1 MADDTQVADLRRLT
15 GETGSSTY
23 DDEELKARIDAA
35 NGDLDAVAADIWE
48 EKAAAFAELVDIS
61 EAGSSRKNSSM
72 YKAALEMHNH
82 FTGEDEASSAAG
94 ASTTRPI
101 VRA

>member
-1 MADDTQVADLRRLT
+1 MADATQIAELRRLA

-23 DDEELKARIDAA
+23 DDTELGVRIDAV

-48 EKAAAFAELVDIS
+48 EKAAAYAEMVDIS
-61 EAGSSRKNSSM
+61 EAGSSRKNSDL
-72 YKAALEMHNH
+72 YKAAIAMHDH
-82 FTGEDEASSAAG
+82 FTSDGEITSGS
-94 ASTTRPI
+94 STTRPI